1 MEKTIIDERSGWEYE
16 LIGEQYYPTG
26 RVMRDGRLD
35 PKMVDADYE
44 PKDEKPIGVWA
55 QRHLRFIK
63 QYKKK
68 LYFDLFL
75 SGRLNGYLA
84 EIEAQAEDM
93 FFRLVKEMSVREG
106 VTEAMKA
113 DDQMQW
119 VGSMNNIQDRAREI
133 VNRDLIFAQPN
144 HIVCLQR

>member
-93 FFRLVKEMSVREG
+93 FFWVVKETSARES

-113 DDQMQW
+113 ENQMLW
-119 VGSMNNIQDRAREI
+119 VKQMNNIRERANEI
-133 VNRDLIFAQPN
+133 VNYEMIY
-144 HIVCLQR
+144 C